1 MCSHDYSFHMAEA
14 TYIKHRDILVEDFT
28 KTATENMKNAG
39 EVEKQLALDRNDII
53 NGIPYIT
60 VITDG
65 NWMKRSY
72 GNAYNS
78 LSGMGIIIDY
88 HTEKFLSNGVINLAI

>member
-1 MCSHDYSFHMAEA
+1 
-14 TYIKHRDILVEDFT
+14 
-28 KTATENMKNAG
+28 MKYAG

-53 NGIPYIT
+53 NDIPYIT
-60 VITDG
+60 VTTDDT
-65 NWMKRSY
+65 WMKRSY

-88 HTEKFLSNGVINLAI
+88 HTKKILFNSVINLAICAI

>member
-1 MCSHDYSFHMAEA
+1 MAEA